1 MSSLLK
7 NVGTIGGL
15 TMVSRIF
22 GFARDMLLSRILGA
36 GGVADAWQ
44 LAFQLPNI
52 FRRLFAEGAFA
63 AAFVPLF
70 NQRMTKEGDHSEA
83 RAFADALNHV
93 QAAVMKASPHILLR
107 IEPQD
112 VQVVQAQE
120 AVRKEAFLFFF
131 LRRERRTYSVE
142 LDVTVNVTA
151 INLDQVDFVTQR

>member
-1 MSSLLK
+1 MK
-7 NVGTIGGL
+7 EQFTTTVRVKGKG
-15 TMVSRIF
+15 
-22 GFARDMLLSRILGA
+22 
-36 GGVADAWQ
+36 DAK
-44 LAFQLPNI
+44 
-52 FRRLFAEGAFA
+52 
-63 AAFVPLF
+63 
-70 NQRMTKEGDHSEA
+70 T

-151 INLDQVDFVTQR
+151 INLDRVDFVTQR

>member
-1 MSSLLK
+1 MK
-7 NVGTIGGL
+7 EQFTTTVRVKGKG
-15 TMVSRIF
+15 
-22 GFARDMLLSRILGA
+22 
-36 GGVADAWQ
+36 DA
-44 LAFQLPNI
+44 
-52 FRRLFAEGAFA
+52 
-63 AAFVPLF
+63 
-70 NQRMTKEGDHSEA
+70 KA

-151 INLDQVDFVTQR
+151 INLDRCGFRHATLIIHKRAD